1 MFFYQLLIIP
11 ATAAIIAQGIKLA
24 TDKIKGNFTWHH
36 LIHDYGGMPS
46 SHSAFVS
53 SLAAEIGFTQG
64 FNSAIFVFALVFA
77 IIVIRDASGLRN
89 YLSKANHEINKL
101 NNNNNLNEKIG
112 HKRTEILIGCILG
125 IAIAAI
131 GVYLM

>member
-1 MFFYQLLIIP
+1 MLFYQLLIIP
-11 ATAAIIAQGIKLA
+11 ITAAVIAQGIKLA
-24 TDKIKGNFTWHH
+24 TDKIKGNFTWNP

-64 FNSAIFVFALVFA
+64 FNSAIFAFAFVFA
-77 IIVIRDASGLRN
+77 IIVIRDARGLRN
-89 YLSKANHEINKL
+89 YIGKANHELNKL
-101 NNNNNLNEKIG
+101 NDNTNLNEKIG
-112 HKRTEILIGCILG
+112 HKRTEIIIGCLLG